1 MGEAASLRSER
12 TGYTGSVTSLRGSGL
27 FFPLLLL
34 APLASA
40 QMVDC
45 ACDIANPESMKAR
58 QCSLCAEAEKHPA
71 DVAAFSVKDISTR
84 KPNRYLM
91 LPRVHTPKGH
101 RLADLTP
108 AQRAALWTAAIA
120 KARELWGDTA
130 WGLAINGDKVRT
142 QCHTHIHISRLLP
155 GVDWGDNWV
164 EVSSPAEIPVPG
176 EDGLWIHPSASGKL
190 KVHRGEQ
197 ITETVLLR

>member
-1 MGEAASLRSER
+1 M
-12 TGYTGSVTSLRGSGL
+12 L
-27 FFPLLLL
+27 FRLLL
-34 APLASA
+34 AAAFSLTAALA
-40 QMVDC
+40 QMVEC

-58 QCSLCAEAEKHPA
+58 QCSLCAEAEKHQGTG
-71 DVAAFSVKDISTR
+71 VIVVKDTNPR
-84 KPNRYLM
+84 KPNRFLA

-108 AQRAALWTAAIA
+108 EQRTELWTAAIA
-120 KARELWGDTA
+120 KARDFWGDKG
-130 WGLAINGDKVRT
+130 WGVAINGDKVRT

-155 GVDWGDNWV
+155 GVDWGDNFI
-164 EVSSPAEIPVPG
+164 EVNSPAEIPVPG
-176 EDGLWIHPSASGKL
+176 EDGLWIHPGANGKL